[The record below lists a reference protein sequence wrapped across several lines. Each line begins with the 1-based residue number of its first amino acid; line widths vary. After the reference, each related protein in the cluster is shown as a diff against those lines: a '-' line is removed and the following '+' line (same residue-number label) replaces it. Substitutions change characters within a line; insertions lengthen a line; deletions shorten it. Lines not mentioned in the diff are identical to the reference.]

1 MELLI
6 AAIVIGIVAMLL
18 LSRDRHEVH
27 ALDVEQKAARIDPD
41 RQFRRPPHE
50 GDLL

>member
-6 AAIVIGIVAMLL
+6 AAIVIGIVALLL
-18 LSRDRHEVH
+18 LSRDRHEV
-27 ALDVEQKAARIDPD
+27 DGTGVEQTAAGLDPD

>member
-6 AAIVIGIVAMLL
+6 AAVVIGIVALL
-18 LSRDRHEVH
+18 LLFRDRHEEN
-27 ALDVEQKAARIDPD
+27 ALDVEQKAAGLDPE